1 MSTHSFNPS
10 DLSQSATNWVVAQR
24 IVGSFAP
31 HAQLAPGMKI
41 IVDPGHLLIGT
52 TLTEVDTQVVGPF
65 ASPVSGFRIDRVVID
80 RVTGEAS
87 VVAGTLNSVTPPN
100 IPDGTLPVA
109 RVFLRDATMAITDAD
124 IVDERTLA
132 DLKRIPGGDVI
143 CRANLNGIEQ
153 AIPRQVWTKVN
164 LAAASLDIGGA
175 FHAATNSFRPSVA
188 GLYEIYA
195 QTNMIVQPN
204 GSLAVAIL
212 KNGSMTST
220 SNVSAPSPYSLA
232 AVCMDV
238 VALNGTTDYVQMAA
252 HQNNPSTTN
261 LLSMSYG
268 TFMIAKRIG

>member
-1 MSTHSFNPS
+1 MSTYSFNPS
-10 DLSQSATNWVVAQR
+10 ELSQSVTNWAVAQR

-31 HAQLAPGMKI
+31 HAQVAPGMKI
-41 IVDPGHLLIGT
+41 IVDPGHLFAGT

-65 ASPVSGFRIDRVVID
+65 ARPASGFRIDRVVID
-80 RVTGEAS
+80 RLSGEAS
-87 VVAGTLNSVTPPN
+87 VVAGSPNSVTPPN
-100 IPDGTLPVA
+100 IPDGALPVA
-109 RVFLRDATMAITDAD
+109 RVFVQDTASAITDAD
-124 IVDERTLA
+124 IVDERALS
-132 DLKRIPGGDVI
+132 DLKQVTSGNVV
-143 CRANLNGIEQ
+143 CRANLNGVEQ
-153 AIPRQVWTKVN
+153 PIPRQVWTKVN

-204 GSLAVAIL
+204 GSLAVAIQ
-212 KNGSMTST
+212 KNGVMTST

-238 VALNGTTDYVQMAA
+238 VELNGTSDYVQMAA